1 MWQRQKVVV
10 YLLNPT
16 SNHNPGRLLP
26 YPERLYIFWILHQT
40 TTFCRNCHKSP
51 LLYIFWIL
59 HQTTTAMLPSPT
71 RERCIS
77 FESYIKPQPTCCC
90 NLATVC
96 CISFESYIKPQL
108 YGIGDMISSVVYL
121 LNPTSNHNLSLGVF
135 SCSML
140 YIFWILHQT
149 TTSLMPSTA
158 WRRCISFESYIKPQP
173 LSPTCSILCVVY
185 LLNPTSNHNAAPS
198 FNNETTLYIF
208 WILHQTTTCRVADP
222 PKLCCISFE
231 SYIKPQLFHL
241 LVRICSSCIS
251 FESYIKPQHLLNT
264 PQRY

>member
-1 MWQRQKVVV
+1 MLYIFWFLHQTTTGFLLLRLLECCISFDSYIKPQPSLRYTMMMRVVYLLIPTSNHNHELRTHAPFHVIYLLIPTSNHNSWHRLVWRQHVV

-16 SNHNPGRLLP
+16 SNHNVYAKHLYMLA
-26 YPERLYIFWILHQT
+26 LYIFWFLHQT

-96 CISFESYIKPQL
+96 CISFESYIKPQPVVVHL
-108 YGIGDMISSVVYL
+108 TINFIVYL
-121 LNPTSNHNLSLGVF
+121 LNPTSNHNTENF
-135 SCSML
+135 FQDNKEL

-149 TTSLMPSTA
+149 TT
-158 WRRCISFESYIKPQP
+158 
-173 LSPTCSILCVVY
+173 
-185 LLNPTSNHNAAPS
+185 
-198 FNNETTLYIF
+198 
-208 WILHQTTTCRVADP
+208 
-222 PKLCCISFE
+222 
-231 SYIKPQLFHL
+231 
-241 LVRICSSCIS
+241 
-251 FESYIKPQHLLNT
+251 
-264 PQRY
+264 